1 MGGLPRHLRARSVMV
16 TAEFSALTLWLSLE
30 PDAANTVPR
39 RRDFVI
45 GPLPTVINPTSCRIF
60 GVLPMI
66 MHGQCQNAGMRA
78 DR

>member
-1 MGGLPRHLRARSVMV
+1 VIV
-16 TAEFSALTLWLSLE
+16 TAKFSALTFKLSLAT
-30 PDAANTVPR
+30 DAANTVPR
-39 RRDFVI
+39 RRDFMI
-45 GPLPTVINPTSCRIF
+45 GPLPIVINPTSCRIF